1 MSRAIVFIAD
11 GLEECEGLLVVDILR
26 RAGTEVTTA
35 SINGTKQVVSSHGI
49 IFLTD
54 TTAEEADYEH
64 ADMVILPGGMVGTEN
79 LAASDFVKARCLEF
93 AAGKKAAAI
102 CAAPTV
108 LAGLGLLEGKK
119 ATCHPG
125 VEAGM
130 CGAELTHTPVVV
142 AGNITTGQA
151 LGAAIPFALELARQL
166 EGDEAAERVR
176 KAICWEGK
184 H

>member
-125 VEAGM
+125 AEAGM
-130 CGAELTHTPVVV
+130 RGAELTHTPVVV

>member
-1 MSRAIVFIAD
+1 MSKAIVFIAD

-49 IFLTD
+49 SFFAD
-54 TTAEEADYEH
+54 TLAEEADYEH
-64 ADMVILPGGMVGTEN
+64 ADIVILPGGMVGTRN
-79 LAASDFVKARCLEF
+79 LNASDFVKARCLEF
-93 AAGKKAAAI
+93 AAGRQVAAI

-119 ATCHPG
+119 ATCHPNT
-125 VEAGM
+125 EAGM
-130 CGAELTHTPVVV
+130 NGAELTHMPVTVD
-142 AGNITTGQA
+142 GNITTGQA

-166 EGDEAAERVR
+166 EGEGAAEKVR
-176 KAICWEGK
+176 KAICWES
-184 H
+184 

>member
-1 MSRAIVFIAD
+1 MSKAVVFIAD

-49 IFLTD
+49 TFITD
-54 TTAEEADYEH
+54 TLAEEVDYDH
-64 ADMVILPGGMVGTEN
+64 ADIVILPGGLRGTEN
-79 LAASDFVKARCLEF
+79 LSASSFVRSRCQEF
-93 AAGKKAAAI
+93 AAGKKIAAI

-108 LAGLGLLEGKK
+108 LAGLGLLDGKK
-119 ATCHPG
+119 ATCHPNA
-125 VEAGM
+125 EAGM
-130 CGAELTHTPVVV
+130 NGAELTHLPVAV

-166 EGDEAAERVR
+166 EGEEAAERVR
-176 KAICWEGK
+176 KAICWQP
-184 H
+184 